1 MKKNFLF
8 LFVLTIVTLACGLPQ
23 AATPTRPAAVPT
35 NTITPPSETPV
46 QNPEAAITAT
56 EPAPTFEGKA
66 ESYGPLS
73 LVLPAGLAS
82 GISGNQFPRV
92 EGEGIAPWEVTPGH
106 TQIDLNGYPLQG
118 KFHQPRIY
126 IYPAQDY
133 AEMFPAAFESIRR
146 LDNIL
151 YSSDAPKLDEPLPS
165 VPFFNAG
172 QIFTSNVQAIPFQ
185 NGGGVRFLT
194 EYAQYTAP
202 VNNHELIYLFQGVT
216 RDGVY
221 YVIAILPVTAPE
233 LAETSDPGAP
243 LPANGVVF
251 PDISDPNANYE
262 AYYAAVSNLL
272 NTENPDGFTPPIGQL
287 DLLIQSL
294 QIAP

>member
-8 LFVLTIVTLACGLPQ
+8 LFVLSAVTLACGLPQ
-23 AATPTRPAAVPT
+23 AATPTDPVAMPT
-35 NTITPPSETPV
+35 NTIIAPSETPV
-46 QNPEAAITAT
+46 QNLEVAVTAT
-56 EPAPTFEGKA
+56 EPAATFEGMA

-73 LVLPAGLAS
+73 LVLPSGLAS

-92 EGEGIAPWEVTPGH
+92 EGEGIAPWEVTPDH
-106 TQIDLNGYPLQG
+106 TQIDLNGYPLQE

-151 YSSDAPKLDEPLPS
+151 YSPDAPNLNEPLPT

-172 QIFTSNVQAIPFQ
+172 QIFTSNVEAISFQ
-185 NGGGVRFLT
+185 NGGGVRYLT

-202 VNNHELIYLFQGVT
+202 VNNHELIYLFQGLT

-221 YVIAILPVTAPE
+221 YVIAILPITAPG
-233 LAETSDPGAP
+233 LAETSDPEAP
-243 LPANGVVF
+243 LPADGVVF
-251 PDISDPNANYE
+251 PDINDPNANYE
-262 AYYAAVSNLL
+262 AYYTAVSNLL
-272 NTENPDGFTPPIGQL
+272 NTANPGAFTPTISQL
-287 DLLIQSL
+287 DSLIQSM
-294 QIAP
+294 QIAL